1 MLEIGRHQSIEAA
14 LDGASAPR
22 PLAWNPAAK
31 KRATASAARI
41 SKAVANRE
49 WIYGVTTGFG
59 SNATLAIAPED
70 AEKLQENLLVSHA
83 FGAGEPFSDEV
94 VRLALLL
101 RTHALA
107 RGYSGVRPS
116 TVEALIALS
125 EADILAVIPRQGSV
139 GASGDLSPLSFLALP
154 LLGRGR
160 VRRDGREMD
169 ARAALK
175 LAGLSPIRLT
185 HKEGLA
191 LVNGTQVTLAC
202 ALLALDASLTAMLT
216 ADVAAALTTEALAG
230 RSAALDSRIH
240 EARGHAGQIRSAAS
254 IRAILKGSQLVDAPT
269 ESIPGKRKAPQ
280 DAYGIRCAPQVHGA
294 VGDGLAYAYQILLA
308 EIDAATDNPLVFG
321 EDVLSGGNFHAMPI
335 ALAADHVKL
344 CVHTLGSISERR
356 TATLVDSH
364 MNEGLPPY
372 LAPIPAL
379 HSGFMLPQY
388 AAAAIVSENK
398 VLCHPASADS
408 IPTGANI
415 EDHVSMGTTAA
426 KNAMVVADNV
436 HTVLAIELMAAAQ
449 AIELRDRRPS
459 PRSARVVSL
468 VRQALPHRR
477 EDAEWGDSLER
488 VRALVRSGSVAVT
501 ALGGAA
507 SDKGGRT
514 KSSGRTKKGGP
525 R

>member
-1 MLEIGRHQSIEAA
+1 MLEIGRHLSIEDA
-14 LDGASAPR
+14 LDGALAPSR
-22 PLAWNPAAK
+22 LRWNPESRRRAA
-31 KRATASAARI
+31 ASAKRVAR
-41 SKAVANRE
+41 AVAERE

-59 SNATLAIAPED
+59 SNATHGIEPED
-70 AEKLQENLLVSHA
+70 AERLQENLLVSHA
-83 FGAGEPFSDEV
+83 FGAGAPFPDEV

-125 EADILAVIPRQGSV
+125 EADILAVVPRQGSV

-160 VRRDGREMD
+160 VRHHGREMD
-169 ARAALK
+169 ARTALK

-202 ALLALDASLTAMLT
+202 ALLALDASLTALLT
-216 ADVAAALTTEALAG
+216 ADVGAALSTEALAG
-230 RSAALDSRIH
+230 RSAALDPRIH
-240 EARGHAGQIRSAAS
+240 EARGHAGQIRSAAG
-254 IRAILKGSQLVDAPT
+254 IRAILGGSRLVDAPT
-269 ESIPGKRKAPQ
+269 TSIPGKRKAPQ

-294 VGDGLAYAYQILLA
+294 VGDGLAYAYEVLA
-308 EIDAATDNPLVFG
+308 TEIDAATDNPLIFG
-321 EDVLSGGNFHAMPI
+321 DDVLSGGNFHAMPV

-344 CVHTLGSISERR
+344 CVHTLGAISERR
-356 TATLVDSH
+356 TATLVDAH

-426 KNAMVVADNV
+426 KNAMTVADNV

-449 AIELRDRRPS
+449 AIELRDLDPS
-459 PRSARVVSL
+459 PRSADVVAL
-468 VRQALPHRR
+468 VRRALPHRR
-477 EDAEWGDSLER
+477 EDSAWGDALER
-488 VRALVRSGSVAVT
+488 VRALVRSGLVAVT
-501 ALGGAA
+501 AMGGAKP
-507 SDKGGRT
+507 KGGTPKRPS
-514 KSSGRTKKGGP
+514 KRSKNGVP